1 MRLRTRGDIEYILSS
16 FNKTYF
22 GKQFAAEY
30 VGLGTL
36 AAKNKT
42 TSHKMIFQYNR
53 QDSYKMAE
61 DALCLSLAMNKPV
74 INLLFAGEGLLK
86 TDYVNYV
93 LHYLK
98 KNYPEFNWA
107 GVEA

>member
-1 MRLRTRGDIEYILSS
+1 
-16 FNKTYF
+16 
-22 GKQFAAEY
+22 
-30 VGLGTL
+30 
-36 AAKNKT
+36 
-42 TSHKMIFQYNR
+42 
-53 QDSYKMAE
+53 
-61 DALCLSLAMNKPV
+61 MNKPV